1 MAKAKTIAIANQKG
15 GVGKT
20 TTAINLASAL
30 GILEH
35 RVLLVDADPQA
46 NTSSGLGFVPSE
58 QQQSIKHLFHPEA
71 NVLNDIVQTHSPNLD
86 IVPGSIQLIHFEI
99 NPISSNVLRL
109 GKALNP
115 AKPMYD
121 FIIIDCA
128 PSLGY
133 ITLSALSA
141 ADSVVIPVQC
151 EYLATEGLIELLNTL
166 KFVRKKLNPNLDIE
180 GVLITMFDQRLNH
193 SRHIVKLLR
202 QYFEDLVFKTVIKRN
217 VSLGEAPSFGT
228 NIFEYKISSE
238 GSENYLKLS
247 REIISNQT
255 KMKKTKPILGK
266 NIQDIMKENT
276 ESLKSLETNKAKHLN
291 HFEAFQKKSK
301 DFKKLKGLSKKEVI
315 DIFGLT
321 YNDIYSDVWM
331 YRISD
336 KLSVFRKNFL
346 YLKFRNGCVRDVQ
359 LRRFKQG

>member
-30 GILEH
+30 GILEY

-46 NTSSGLGFVPSE
+46 NATSGLGIIPST
-58 QQQSIKHLFHPEA
+58 QQQSISHLLLPDA
-71 NVLNDIVQTHSPNLD
+71 NVFENILQTHSPNLD

-109 GKALNP
+109 NKTLNI
-115 AKPMYD
+115 AKSQYD

-141 ADSVVIPVQC
+141 ADSVIIPVQC
-151 EYLATEGLIELLNTL
+151 EFLATEGLIELLNTL
-166 KFVRKKLNPNLDIE
+166 KFVQNKLNPELDIE
-180 GVLITMFDQRLNH
+180 GVLITMFDKRLNH
-193 SRHIVKLLR
+193 SREIVNQLR

-228 NIFEYKISSE
+228 NIFEYKVSSE
-238 GSENYLKLS
+238 GSANYLKLS
-247 REIISNQT
+247 NEIISNHT
-255 KMKKTKPILGK
+255 TMKKTKPILGK
-266 NIQDIMKENT
+266 SIQKIIKENN
-276 ESLKSLETNKAKHLN
+276 ESIKDLETKKSKHLN
-291 HFEAFQKKSK
+291 HFESYQKKSK
-301 DFKKLKGLSKKEVI
+301 NYKKLKGLSKKEII

-321 YNDIYSDVWM
+321 YNDIHSEVWM

-336 KLSVFRKNFL
+336 KTSVFRKNFL
-346 YLKFRNGCVRDVQ
+346 YLKFRNGCVNEVQ
-359 LRRFKQG
+359 LKRFKQG